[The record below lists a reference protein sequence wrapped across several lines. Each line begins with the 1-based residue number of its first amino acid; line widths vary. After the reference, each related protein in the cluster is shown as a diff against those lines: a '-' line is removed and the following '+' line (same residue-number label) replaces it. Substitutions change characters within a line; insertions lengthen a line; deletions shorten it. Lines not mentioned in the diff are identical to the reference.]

1 MLTSMTGYG
10 HGEKTT
16 QAARVSAEIR
26 TVNHRFLDFSIK
38 VPKDLANHEQDVKE
52 AVRQTFARGRV
63 SVSISAETSEP
74 DYQIKVNTA
83 LMERYL
89 KELRIFAKK
98 QNISDDIDLQTLAAL
113 PDVFE
118 KEEKGPGN
126 DSLWPAVKEAL
137 DLAIEACHK
146 MRLEEGNTLYLDIQ
160 GRIDEVKSLI
170 ARIEKAAATV
180 ISKHTA
186 DFKERLV
193 KTMEGASVDNDRWM
207 TEIAILADKLDFTE
221 EIVRLKSHVDQFQKC
236 LDDGGAVSKRLT
248 YLLQEMHRESNT
260 ISSKAAD
267 ADIMSLV
274 VSLKEES
281 EKLREQVQ
289 NIE

>member
-10 HGEKTT
+10 HGEKTSQT
-16 QAARVSAEIR
+16 ARVSAEIR

-52 AVRQTFARGRV
+52 AVRQTFSRGRV
-63 SVSISAETSEP
+63 TVSISAETSEP
-74 DYQIKVNTA
+74 DYQVKINTV

-89 KELRIFAKK
+89 KELRAFAKK
-98 QNISDDIDLQTLAAL
+98 QNISTDINLSALAAL

-118 KEEKGPGN
+118 KEESEPGN
-126 DSLWPAVKEAL
+126 DSLWPAVQEAL
-137 DLAIEACHK
+137 TQAIQACQE
-146 MRLEEGNTLYLDIQ
+146 MRQEEGRTLCADIQ
-160 GRIDEVKSLI
+160 GRIDEIKSLI
-170 ARIEKAAATV
+170 ARVEKAAPTV
-180 ISKHTA
+180 ISKHTTA
-186 DFKERLV
+186 FKERLV
-193 KTMEGASVDNDRWM
+193 KTMAGASVDNDRWM

-236 LDDGGAVSKRLT
+236 LDDGGVVSKRLT
-248 YLLQEMHRESNT
+248 YLLQEMHRESAT
-260 ISSKAAD
+260 ISSKASD
-267 ADIMSLV
+267 ADVVSLV

>member
-74 DYQIKVNTA
+74 DYQIKINTA

-89 KELRIFAKK
+89 KELRTFAKK
-98 QNISDDIDLQTLAAL
+98 QNISDNIDLHTLATL

-118 KEEKGPGN
+118 KEENGSGN
-126 DSLWPAVKEAL
+126 DSLWPIVKEAL
-137 DLAIEACHK
+137 DLAIEACQE
-146 MRLEEGNTLYLDIQ
+146 MRLVEGKTLNADIQ

-186 DFKERLV
+186 DFKKRLA
-193 KTMEGASVDNDRWM
+193 KTLEGASVDNDRWM

>member
-10 HGEKTT
+10 HGEKAT

-52 AVRQTFARGRV
+52 TVRQTFARGRV
-63 SVSISAETSEP
+63 TVTISAETSEP

-89 KELRIFAKK
+89 KELRTFAKK
-98 QNISDDIDLQTLAAL
+98 QNIPDDIVLQTLAAL

-118 KEEKGPGN
+118 KEEKGSGN

-137 DLAIEACHK
+137 DLAIEACQQ
-146 MRLEEGNTLYLDIQ
+146 MRLEEGKTLYADIQ

-170 ARIEKAAATV
+170 ARIEKASATV

-207 TEIAILADKLDFTE
+207 TEIAIMADKLDFTE

-236 LDDGGAVSKRLT
+236 LDDGGVVSKRLT

-267 ADIMSLV
+267 ADIMSMV